1 MKIMGSDDKHTNT
14 SAARVWNIIN
24 HQSYLTGE
32 MNGEVLDLF
41 FSDIAYSFCVYVLYL
56 IAVFTLPT
64 CVIN

>member
-1 MKIMGSDDKHTNT
+1 MEIMGSDDKHTNT

-24 HQSYLTGE
+24 HQSYLTAE
-32 MNGEVLDLF
+32 MNGEVLDF
-41 FSDIAYSFCVYVLYL
+41 FSDRAYGFCVYVLYL